1 MHYRRLGRTGFQVSD
16 IGFGAWGFGGDWWE
30 GENDEESLKSMRQA
44 FELGVNFV
52 DTANNYGNGHSEV
65 VVGQAI
71 RNWGQHIYVASKVPP
86 KNYTW
91 PAAPGTA
98 IKDVFP
104 KDWIIERTENSLK
117 NLGLECIDL
126 QQLHVWL
133 DEWANQDEWKEAILR
148 LKQQGK
154 VGAWGVSLNHPLEP
168 DYCAEGIRTGL
179 IDVCQVVFNIFEQGP
194 AEQLFPLAAKENVGI
209 VVRCPLDEG
218 ALAGKITP
226 DSTFPEGSFQDFY
239 FRGERKR
246 EVWQRTQALQF
257 LLHGDVDSL
266 PEAALRYC
274 LSFPAVSSVIVGMRT
289 PAHVKANV
297 MTSDKGVLPAE
308 DLACLGSHAWP
319 HNFWL

>member
-1 MHYRRLGRTGFQVSD
+1 
-16 IGFGAWGFGGDWWE
+16 
-30 GENDEESLKSMRQA
+30 MRQA

-104 KDWIIERTENSLK
+104 KDWIIERTKNSLK

-168 DYCAEGIRTGL
+168 DYSAEGIRTGL
-179 IDVCQVVFNIFEQGP
+179 IDVCQVVSISSSRGRRSS
-194 AEQLFPLAAKENVGI
+194 FP
-209 VVRCPLDEG
+209 
-218 ALAGKITP
+218 T
-226 DSTFPEGSFQDFY
+226 
-239 FRGERKR
+239 RGERECGNR
-246 EVWQRTQALQF
+246 
-257 LLHGDVDSL
+257 G
-266 PEAALRYC
+266 P
-274 LSFPAVSSVIVGMRT
+274 
-289 PAHVKANV
+289 
-297 MTSDKGVLPAE
+297 LPAGRGHAGRQDHPRF
-308 DLACLGSHAWP
+308 DLPRRKLSGLLFPGASASARSGSARRRCSFFFTEMWILCP
-319 HNFWL
+319 KPRCVTVSVSRRSRR